1 MFKLSAEFKA
11 VFKKKIP
18 VSSTGMTNCVIV
30 GLDPQVLFTKLGKP
44 SDTISYTI

>member
-1 MFKLSAEFKA
+1 MFKLSAEFRV

-30 GLDPQVLFTKLGKP
+30 GNDP
-44 SDTISYTI
+44 TISYTI